1 MDEPITKRLHVSGLT
16 PSITLADLSTRLGMY
31 GSITS
36 LDKFGE
42 VDALG
47 QPRKFAYVT
56 LETTKGKL
64 GKCASLL
71 RLLVFLKLTT
81 FFFLSAGSLGGHD
94 I

>member
-16 PSITLADLSTRLGMY
+16 PSITLTDLSTRLGMY

-42 VDALG
+42 MDALG

-64 GKCASLL
+64 GKCASVA
-71 RLLVFLKLTT
+71 RLLVF
-81 FFFLSAGSLGGHD
+81 F
-94 I
+94 

>member
-1 MDEPITKRLHVSGLT
+1 MDEPVTKRLHVSGLT

-42 VDALG
+42 MDALG

-64 GKCASLL
+64 GKCASFSSSCPM
-71 RLLVFLKLTT
+71 LVELMNVLTT
-81 FFFLSAGSLGGHD
+81 D
-94 I
+94 DVCEWIM

>member
-1 MDEPITKRLHVSGLT
+1 MDEPVTKRLHVSGLT
-16 PSITLADLSTRLGMY
+16 PSITLNDLSTRLGMY
-31 GSITS
+31 GTLKA

-64 GKCASLL
+64 GKCACFIDSD
-71 RLLVFLKLTT
+71 VVSVLTVLCGT
-81 FFFLSAGSLGGHD
+81 LPR
-94 I
+94 